1 MPWYVLDFWM
11 LLAMKLPFFHHRPWA
26 RRVAGGLIGVVL
38 LWALGWLLVP
48 PLLRSQG
55 EKIATE
61 KLGRTVSIGRVDFR
75 PWTLELSLHDVAIAG
90 ADGAESA
97 GAQVQ
102 IQRLYIDAALQ
113 SLWRGAPVL
122 DGIEIDQ
129 PSVRLTQLAPGH
141 YDIDDVLARL
151 QPTQE
156 DAAASGPLE
165 FALYN
170 LVLRGGAVDFT
181 DATVE
186 RTHTVRSLELKV
198 PFLSNLP
205 SQRQVKVA
213 PHLSFLLNDSP
224 FDALAEAVPFTES
237 RKAEASIKISGLDI
251 APYLGYL
258 PASVPV
264 RLQAGVL
271 DAQLRLA
278 FEQAPSALLR
288 LSGQLQLSQVQMTQP
303 APPTPAAP
311 LAQRDVLS
319 FDALTVQVTDFQPL
333 ARRLHLGSVLLEA
346 PHLYVQRSPSGRIN
360 LDMASAAS
368 PAPASAAQVPKK
380 QVSKDTDWS
389 LAIDRV
395 AVRSAQ
401 VDWRDESLAIPAEL
415 GLRNAV
421 LDASAIAWPL
431 HQPLQFS
438 GGMDITTPVSTL
450 ASAPARVLFSG
461 SASEQQGQV
470 ASSVQALSLALVA
483 PYLRQWLT
491 PQLAATVTAEGG
503 VAWQGAAVV
512 AQVAHLTLD
521 GVALTCTAPA
531 NCLPAAAPGVA
542 MRGAASLAELKK
554 LRIDDAQ
561 VNLARRSITV
571 GKMALTQP
579 RAGVER
585 DAQGRWMFE
594 RWQVASTQSVA
605 PAATERAQAPWS
617 LQWGDMSIDAGS
629 VAFRDAV
636 PTVPVAFLVSA
647 LRVQLKDFAPLALAA
662 KPSPLLVSARIGAG
676 RADPG
681 RLEYDGTLGL
691 APLSAQG
698 RVLAAQLPLHAFEPY
713 FADALQ
719 VRIRRADGSFRGQ
732 VQYAQAADGPQLQV
746 KGDAALDDVRVH
758 MAQVQAPAQSQDE
771 ADADA
776 DAGADTDAEAPFS
789 RPRQLAPGDELL
801 NWKSLQLRGVDVAL
815 TPGKPVSVA
824 VQETALSDFFARV
837 ILQKTGRLNLQDL
850 SKTPAAAAAAADAAA
865 SAPAVAPNAT
875 GVASAASAG
884 AVDAAAPV
892 IRMGPVLLTGGR
904 VDFSDYFIQPNY
916 SAKLSALSGRLSAF
930 SSATSTTSTISAT
943 SASGEPPGAGDR
955 ADMADLELHGRVEG
969 TASLEVVGRLNP
981 LAQPLALDIQG
992 HMRDLELPPLSPYT
1006 IKYAGH
1012 GIERGKLSMDV
1023 TYQIQPNGQL
1033 VASNKLVLNQ
1043 LAFGDPV
1050 EGAPAS
1056 LPVRL
1061 AVALLA
1067 DRNGVID
1074 MDLPIKGSLNDP
1086 EFRLAPV
1093 IFKIL
1098 GNLIMKALTSPFSLL
1113 ASALGGGDELGHV
1126 AFVPGSAALDAP
1138 ARQQLD
1144 KVAKALQDRPALQMT
1159 VVGQASAEAEH
1170 SAWKRQRLQEMLLAQ
1185 KRRAVLRSGQPAD
1198 TATEVSASEYPAL
1211 LKELYRRADMAKP
1224 RNMVGIAK
1232 ELPQVQMEDLLLAS
1246 ISVPDNA
1253 MRELALARGVA
1264 VRDYLAQQPLPL
1276 ERLFL
1281 GAVKMAPAEP
1291 SAAPSAPWAP
1301 HAELTLG
1308 AR

>member
-1 MPWYVLDFWM
+1 M
-11 LLAMKLPFFHHRPWA
+11 LAMKLPFFHHHPWA
-26 RRVAGGLIGVVL
+26 RRVAGGLLGIAL

-61 KLGRTVSIGRVDFR
+61 KLGRSVSIGRVDFR
-75 PWTLELSLHDVAIAG
+75 PWTLELSVHDVAIAS
-90 ADGAESA
+90 ADG
-97 GAQVQ
+97 GAPQLQ

-129 PSVRLTQLAPGH
+129 PTVRLTQLAPGH
-141 YDIDDVLARL
+141 YDIDDILARL
-151 QPTQE
+151 RPTNE
-156 DAAASGPLE
+156 DNAASAPLQ

-170 LVLRGGAVDFT
+170 MVLHGGAVDFT

-205 SQRQVKVA
+205 SQRDVKVA
-213 PHLSFLLNDSP
+213 PHLSFLFDGSS

-237 RKAEASIKISGLDI
+237 RKAQASIRLSGLDV
-251 APYLGYL
+251 APYLRYL

-264 RLQAGVL
+264 QLQAGVL

-278 FEQAPSALLR
+278 FEQTPSAVLR
-288 LSGQLQLSQVQMTQP
+288 LSGQLQLRKVQITQ
-303 APPTPAAP
+303 TVQAAQTV
-311 LAQRDVLS
+311 QRDMLS
-319 FDALTVQVTDFQPL
+319 FDALTVQVEDFQPL
-333 ARRLHLGSVLLEA
+333 ARRLHIRRVLLEA
-346 PHLYVQRSPSGRIN
+346 PRLYVQRSPSGQIN
-360 LDMASAAS
+360 LNLASASSSSS
-368 PAPASAAQVPKK
+368 PAQVPKK
-380 QVSKDTDWS
+380 QHTKDVDWL
-389 LAIDRV
+389 LAVDSV

-401 VDWRDESLAIPAEL
+401 VDWRDESVPTQAEL
-415 GLRNAV
+415 GLRNVA
-421 LDASAIAWPL
+421 LDASAITWPL
-431 HQPLQFS
+431 RQPLRFS
-438 GGMDITTPVSTL
+438 GGIDIVGSEPAQKQAKIRAQAPV
-450 ASAPARVLFSG
+450 PARVLFSG
-461 SASEQQGQV
+461 SATEQQGQV
-470 ASSVQALSLALVA
+470 ASSIQNLSLALAA

-491 PQLAATVTAEGG
+491 PQLAGTLSTDVGL
-503 VAWQGAAVV
+503 AWQGSAVV

-521 GVALTCTAPA
+521 GLELACLVPA
-531 NCLPAAAPGVA
+531 NCTPIATTGVA
-542 MRGAASLAELKK
+542 MRSAASLAELKK
-554 LRIDDAQ
+554 LQIDDAQ
-561 VNLARRSITV
+561 VNLAQRSIAV

-579 RAGVER
+579 RVGVER

-594 RWQVASTQSVA
+594 RWQVASTRLASAASVA
-605 PAATERAQAPWS
+605 TARPAASLSPDAPWS
-617 LQWGDMSIDAGS
+617 VRWGDVSLDAGS

-636 PTVPVAFLVSA
+636 PSAPVSFLVSA
-647 LRVQLKDFAPLALAA
+647 LRVQLRDFAPLARAA
-662 KPSPLLVSARIGAG
+662 KPSPLVVSARIAAG
-676 RADPG
+676 RVDPG
-681 RLEYDGTLGL
+681 RFEYDGTLGL
-691 APLSAQG
+691 TPLSVQG

-732 VQYAQAADGPQLQV
+732 VQYAQAAGGPQLHV

-758 MAQVQAPAQSQDE
+758 MAQMQAQAKFEAQTPEDVNESSL
-771 ADADA
+771 
-776 DAGADTDAEAPFS
+776 AP
-789 RPRQLAPGDELL
+789 RRLVPGDELL
-801 NWKSLQLRGVDVAL
+801 NWKSLQMRGIDVAL
-815 TPGKPVSVA
+815 EPGKPVMAA

-850 SKTPAAAAAAADAAA
+850 SKTPAAVADAAA
-865 SAPAVAPNAT
+865 ASVVPSVPSAPSIPDAT
-875 GVASAASAG
+875 
-884 AVDAAAPV
+884 APV

-916 SAKLSALSGRLSAF
+916 SAQLSALSGRLSAF
-930 SSATSTTSTISAT
+930 SSVSSVPSVP
-943 SASGEPPGAGDR
+943 GGPPGM

-969 TASLEVVGRLNP
+969 TASLEVVGKLNP

-1006 IKYAGH
+1006 VKYAGH

-1043 LAFGDPV
+1043 LVFGDPV
-1050 EGAPAS
+1050 EGALTS

-1074 MDLPIKGSLNDP
+1074 VELPIKGSLNDP
-1086 EFRLAPV
+1086 EFRLGPV

-1098 GNLIMKALTSPFSLL
+1098 GNLIMKAITSPFSLL
-1113 ASALGGGDELGHV
+1113 ASALGGSDELGQV
-1126 AFVPGSAALDAP
+1126 AFAPGSAALDAP

-1144 KVAKALQDRPALQMT
+1144 KVARALQDRPALRMT

-1185 KRRAVLRSGQPAD
+1185 KRRALLRSGQPAD
-1198 TATEVSASEYPAL
+1198 AAIEVSASEYPAL

-1224 RNMVGIAK
+1224 RNMVGMAK
-1232 ELPQVQMEDLLLAS
+1232 DVPQAEMESLLLANTP
-1246 ISVPDNA
+1246 VPDNA
-1253 MRELALARGVA
+1253 MRELALARGMA
-1264 VRDYLAQQPLPL
+1264 VRDYLAGQPLPL

-1281 GAVKMAPAEP
+1281 GAVKMVPSASSAP
-1291 SAAPSAPWAP
+1291 SAASWVP

>member
-1 MPWYVLDFWM
+1 
-11 LLAMKLPFFHHRPWA
+11 MKLPFFHHHPWA
-26 RRVAGGLIGVVL
+26 RRVAGGLVGILL

-48 PLLRSQG
+48 PLLRNQG

-61 KLGRTVSIGRVDFR
+61 KLGRSVSIGRVDFR
-75 PWTLELSLHDVAIAG
+75 PWTLELSVHDVAIASTDGG
-90 ADGAESA
+90 AP
-97 GAQVQ
+97 QLQ
-102 IQRLYIDAALQ
+102 IGRIYIDAALQ
-113 SLWRGAPVL
+113 SLWRGAPVI
-122 DGIEIDQ
+122 DGIEIDS
-129 PSVRLTQLAPGH
+129 PTVRLTQLAPGR

-151 QPTQE
+151 QTPQE
-156 DAAASGPLE
+156 DEPDRAPQE

-170 LVLRGGAVDFT
+170 MVLHGGAVDFT
-181 DATVE
+181 DATVD

-205 SQRQVKVA
+205 SQREVKVA

-237 RKAEASIKISGLDI
+237 RKAEASIHVTGLDL

-278 FEQAPSALLR
+278 FEQTPSAVLR
-288 LSGQLQLSQVQMTQP
+288 LSGQLQLSKVQLTQP
-303 APPTPAAP
+303 AQA
-311 LAQRDVLS
+311 AQRELLS
-319 FDALTVQVTDFQPL
+319 FDKLALQIDDLQPL

-346 PHLYVQRSPSGRIN
+346 PHLHVQRSASGQIN
-360 LDMASAAS
+360 LESASAS
-368 PAPASAAQVPKK
+368 TAPAVQKPSAK
-380 QVSKDTDWS
+380 QRLAKAKAKAPTADAVVSGPAKGAEWS
-389 LAIDRV
+389 LAVDRV
-395 AVRSAQ
+395 AVRGAR
-401 VDWRDESLAIPAEL
+401 VDWLDESVPTKAEL
-415 GLRNAV
+415 GLRNLV

-431 HQPLQFS
+431 SQPLQFS
-438 GGMDITTPVSTL
+438 GGMDMVGAVSAQAQPQPPAQKKVAGQKQIKVKAQAL
-450 ASAPARVLFSG
+450 ASTPARLLFSG
-461 SASEQQGQV
+461 SATEQKGQL
-470 ASSVQALSLALVA
+470 ASSLQDVSLALAA
-483 PYLRQWLT
+483 PYLGQFLI
-491 PQLAATVTAEGG
+491 PQLAGTISADVGL
-503 VAWQGAAVV
+503 AWQGAAVV
-512 AQVAHLTLD
+512 AQVAHLTVD
-521 GVALTCTAPA
+521 GLELTCTAPA
-531 NCLPAAAPGVA
+531 DCTPAAAAASGVI
-542 MRGAASLAELKK
+542 MRSAASLAELKK
-554 LRIDDAQ
+554 FQIDDAQ
-561 VNLARRSITV
+561 VNLARRSVTV

-579 RAGVER
+579 RAWVER
-585 DAQGRWMFE
+585 DAQGHWMFE
-594 RWQVASTQSVA
+594 RWQVASPKSASPASAERLAA
-605 PAATERAQAPWS
+605 PAAPWS
-617 LQWGDMSIDAGS
+617 VQWADLSLDAGS
-629 VAFRDAV
+629 VAFRDGAQAS
-636 PTVPVAFLVSA
+636 PVAFLVSA
-647 LRVQLKDFAPLALAA
+647 LRVRLTDFAPLAPSA
-662 KPSPLLVSARIGAG
+662 KPSPLVVSARIGAG

-698 RVLAAQLPLHAFEPY
+698 RVVAAQLPLHAFEPY

-746 KGDAALDDVRVH
+746 KGDAALDEVRVH
-758 MAQVQAPAQSQDE
+758 MAQAEIDKQTQAPVPQAQNAD
-771 ADADA
+771 DAD
-776 DAGADTDAEAPFS
+776 TPSSAP
-789 RPRQLAPGDELL
+789 RRMARGDELL

-815 TPGKPVSVA
+815 APGKPIAVA

-837 ILQKTGRLNLQDL
+837 ILQKTGRLNLQEL
-850 SKTPAAAAAAADAAA
+850 LKTPAAATATAVAANAPAA
-865 SAPAVAPNAT
+865 SPVPSTAN
-875 GVASAASAG
+875 
-884 AVDAAAPV
+884 AAAPV

-916 SAKLSALSGRLSAF
+916 SAQLSALSGRLSAF
-930 SSATSTTSTISAT
+930 SSVPSVPD
-943 SASGEPPGAGDR
+943 GPP
-955 ADMADLELHGRVEG
+955 DMADLELHGRVEG
-969 TASLEVVGRLNP
+969 TASLEVVGQLNP

-1006 IKYAGH
+1006 VKYAGH

-1043 LAFGDPV
+1043 LVFGDPV

-1074 MDLPIKGSLNDP
+1074 VELPIKGSLNDP

-1098 GNLIMKALTSPFSLL
+1098 GNLIMKAITSPFSLL
-1113 ASALGGGDELGHV
+1113 ASALGGGDELGQV
-1126 AFVPGSAALDAP
+1126 AFAPGSAALDAP

-1144 KVAKALQDRPALQMT
+1144 KVAQALQDRPALKMT
-1159 VVGQASAEAEH
+1159 VVGQASGDTEH
-1170 SAWKRQRLQEMLLAQ
+1170 SAWKRERLQEMLLAQ
-1185 KRRAVLRSGQPAD
+1185 KRRAALRSGQAAD
-1198 TATEVSASEYPAL
+1198 AVTEVGADEYPAL
-1211 LKELYRRADMAKP
+1211 LKALYRSADMAKP
-1224 RNMVGIAK
+1224 RNLVGIAK
-1232 ELPQVQMEDLLLAS
+1232 EVPQTEMEVLLLAS
-1246 ISVPDNA
+1246 IKVPDNA

-1276 ERLFL
+1276 DRLFL
-1281 GAVKMAPAEP
+1281 GAVKMAP
-1291 SAAPSAPWAP
+1291 SASQWTP